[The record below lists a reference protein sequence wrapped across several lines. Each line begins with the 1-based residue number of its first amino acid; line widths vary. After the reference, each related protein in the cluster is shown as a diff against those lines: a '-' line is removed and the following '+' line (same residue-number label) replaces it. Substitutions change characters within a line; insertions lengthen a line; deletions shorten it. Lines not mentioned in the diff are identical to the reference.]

1 MATGKVPYETR
12 ELGRIRLDRREE
24 RFVELPATSKETGY
38 AFVRK
43 WYRVFF
49 SSNAVVKPWD
59 GTVFV
64 GQLNKDDY
72 ILHKYCTCLSIT
84 RIEVKL
90 HLFFNT
96 STRSLRDYR
105 LASKLILHYISL

>member
-1 MATGKVPYETR
+1 MSCGRKKKAVAVYFQNLVTGKVPYKTR
-12 ELGRIRLDRREE
+12 VLGRISLDPREE
-24 RFVELPATSKETGY
+24 RFVELLATSKETGY

-72 ILHKYCTCLSIT
+72 TLHKHYSCLTIT

-90 HLFFNT
+90 H
-96 STRSLRDYR
+96 
-105 LASKLILHYISL
+105 